1 MMNETKQAVQKE
13 KATAIESVYD
23 FVEVAVFAL
32 VMVAVLFAFFI
43 RIVGVDG
50 TSMLD
55 TLQHGDRLLL
65 TKAFYTPE
73 RGDIIVVNR
82 DNNTP
87 VIKRV
92 IAVEGDRVR
101 IDPLKACVV
110 LNGEE
115 LNEESYIHYPTYP
128 EGLNEEVVIPEG
140 CVFVLGDHR
149 NNSHDS
155 RKPDLRFISR
165 EDIVG
170 KAVFRFYPLD
180 TIGGIYDNYQ
190 VN

>member
-1 MMNETKQAVQKE
+1 MVEKETAVTKE
-13 KATAIESVYD
+13 KVSFLESVYD

-50 TSMLD
+50 SSMED
-55 TLQHGDRLLL
+55 TLWDGDRLVL

-73 RGDIIVVNR
+73 RGDIVVINR

-92 IAVEGDRVR
+92 IAVAGDTIS
-101 IDPLKACVV
+101 IDPVKACVI
-110 LNGEE
+110 LNGKE
-115 LNEESYIHYPTYP
+115 LDESSYIHYPTYP
-128 EGLNEEVVIPEG
+128 DGLQGEVVVPEG

-155 RKPDLRFISR
+155 RKQDLRYIPV
-165 EDIVG
+165 ENIVG
-170 KAVFRFYPLD
+170 KAVFRFYPLESF
-180 TIGGIYDNYQ
+180 GGIYDNYQ